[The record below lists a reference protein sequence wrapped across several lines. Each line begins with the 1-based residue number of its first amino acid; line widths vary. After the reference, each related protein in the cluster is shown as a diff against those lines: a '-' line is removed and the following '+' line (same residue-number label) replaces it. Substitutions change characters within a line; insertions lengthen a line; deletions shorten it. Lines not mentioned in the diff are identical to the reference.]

1 MSSSLNET
9 ILAVLIE
16 RKRPMKIQVL
26 YDQGTACFPEDG
38 MIFQPPCYFG
48 AIDGV
53 TGVYLPREGPRLFAG
68 RTGGQLASH
77 VLSHSF
83 SDANPGE
90 SLKDILR
97 KANSVIREISKTSGL
112 TLQEPGLLPSAAFV
126 AARINTRIH
135 ILQGGDSLAVWQMK
149 DGTIEGTPNLA
160 FTHVEELLRIIA
172 ELMEKYGGNRQKMWE
187 EFRPILI
194 EKRRADINTEQGGFA
209 LLNGQPEFERFWQ
222 KFTLPRE
229 EMALLVLFSDGL
241 VPFEWTKNELALAGE
256 IIRLYKKGGLQS
268 VLEATRKIAEQK
280 RSSSHEDYAE
290 ATAIAIEF

>member
-1 MSSSLNET
+1 
-9 ILAVLIE
+9 
-16 RKRPMKIQVL
+16 MKIQVL

-53 TGVYLPREGPRLFAG
+53 TGVYLPHEGPRLFAW

-77 VLSHSF
+77 VLSQSF
-83 SDANPGE
+83 SDANIGK

-97 KANSVIREISKTSGL
+97 KANTVIREISKTYGL
-112 TLQEPGLLPSAAFV
+112 TLQKSGLLPSAAFV
-126 AARINTRIH
+126 TARINTHIH

-149 DGTIEGTPNLA
+149 DGTIGGTPNLA
-160 FTHVEELLRIIA
+160 FTYEEELLRIIA
-172 ELMEKYGGNRQKMWE
+172 ELMEKHKGNRQKMWE

-194 EKRRADINTEQGGFA
+194 EKRRAEINTELGGFA
-209 LLNGQPEFERFWQ
+209 LLNGQPELEHFWQ

-229 EMALLVLFSDGL
+229 ETALLILFSDGF
-241 VPFEWTKNELALAGE
+241 VPFEWTKDEKAMAKMVIN
-256 IIRLYKKGGLQS
+256 LYRTGGLHQ
-268 VLEATRKIAEQK
+268 VLAATRKIAEEK
-280 RSSSHEDYAE
+280 KSSSHEDYAE